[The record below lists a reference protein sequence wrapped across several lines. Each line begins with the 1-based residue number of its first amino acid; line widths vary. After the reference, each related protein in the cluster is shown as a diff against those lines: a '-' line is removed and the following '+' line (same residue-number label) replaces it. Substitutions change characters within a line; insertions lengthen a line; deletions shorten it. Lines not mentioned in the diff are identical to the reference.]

1 MCIAKTKYNFYCNS
15 YIYFYLETFR
25 VDVLE
30 KYACITK
37 TKYNFYRNF
46 DIYFYLETFR
56 VDVLE
61 KYACITKTKYNFYRN
76 FDIYFYSGTFRVDVV
91 EKQVKYNIFYQ
102 VQLNTCSRLITLS
115 LKIKHDFYGFFIF
128 NFRFQVVLQTLNQ
141 RAVMESKF
149 YRNHMQ

>member
-1 MCIAKTKYNFYCNS
+1 MHVSQRQNI
-15 YIYFYLETFR
+15 TFTATLIFIFIQEPL
-25 VDVLE
+25 D
-30 KYACITK
+30 
-37 TKYNFYRNF
+37 
-46 DIYFYLETFR
+46 
-56 VDVLE
+56 
-61 KYACITKTKYNFYRN
+61 
-76 FDIYFYSGTFRVDVV
+76 RVDVV
-91 EKQVKYNIFYQ
+91 EKQVKYTIFYQ